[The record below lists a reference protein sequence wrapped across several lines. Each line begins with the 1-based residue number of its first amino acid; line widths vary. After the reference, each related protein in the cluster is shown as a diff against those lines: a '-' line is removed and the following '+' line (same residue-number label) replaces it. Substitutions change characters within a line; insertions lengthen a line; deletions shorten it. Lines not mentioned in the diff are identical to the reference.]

1 MEEEPKITSK
11 RDLGTSQKLP
21 DEIFDQ
27 QISPKVLRHL
37 EINEGKK
44 MYINCF
50 HFFGDHF
57 QFYIGLK
64 IFKPA
69 ILQPD
74 WSIYIV

>member
-1 MEEEPKITSK
+1 MKEEPKMTSK
-11 RDLGTSQKLP
+11 RDLGTSQKLF

-50 HFFGDHF
+50 HFFGHHF
-57 QFYIGLK
+57 QFYTGLK
-64 IFKPA
+64 ILKQA
-69 ILQPD
+69 IQQPD
-74 WSIYIV
+74 WSIYSV